1 MGKVKNL
8 IWDEIEFE
16 PENMTPEHYRLKCG
30 HSARRMAAE
39 LEISRQTWSK
49 YENQLK
55 ALALQESVQTLKDA
69 MKREGVE

>member
-16 PENMTPEHYRLKCG
+16 PENMTPEHYRLKCDYP
-30 HSARRMAAE
+30 ARRMAAE

-49 YENQLK
+49 YANDKEAPRWLL
-55 ALALQESVQTLKDA
+55 LASAAVYHRLIEF
-69 MKREGVE
+69 